1 MPAVP
6 GFLELLKKMEAI
18 HLKKNDDYAAN
29 NNAFENFTRSAE
41 LASWFTK
48 DIDRVFVTLIGT
60 KLARLA
66 TLLNKGGQPNNESIE
81 DSFLDLTT
89 YCALWTSFQSN
100 ANKSTDSNDED
111 ARLKA
116 ILAHNGYQYHDK
128 NREWFKSG
136 ERSFK
141 VGPSGQLLDDILS
154 ILTHLDLDG
163 FQDTD

>member
-1 MPAVP
+1 MPSVQMPYAERFHYSVLGRGMPAVP
-6 GFLELLKKMEAI
+6 GFLELLKKMEVI

-41 LASWFTK
+41 LVSWFTK

-89 YCALWTSFQSN
+89 YCALWTSYHHN
-100 ANKSTDSNDED
+100 ANKSTDD
-111 ARLKA
+111 
-116 ILAHNGYQYHDK
+116 
-128 NREWFKSG
+128 
-136 ERSFK
+136 
-141 VGPSGQLLDDILS
+141 
-154 ILTHLDLDG
+154 
-163 FQDTD
+163 